1 VHAHDADDFTDDG
14 NTLPLLHMGSYIEF
28 TRAEIAAYYTSR
40 VPKLK
45 LRASGESR
53 GPCPIHRGKDDNFV
67 VDAETGKWFCHSQCQ
82 DGGDILDLEMALTGR
97 EFRACK
103 EEVFRIVGRQ
113 NGSAGDKGRQQ
124 GSKGDSQPSA
134 AGDSDHAG
142 SQPTPLL
149 PATEVREGLAKAGY
163 LASAEFQYGP
173 SLRKVR
179 FDHQS
184 EKQGDKD
191 RAKKTFRW
199 EHSVN
204 GIWYS
209 GDAGSPKPLY
219 INRLFRDQDQVQLAV
234 GFEGEAKAD
243 LAGELGLSGFSF
255 KNITPEQARSLVG
268 CDVVLW
274 PDNDR
279 SGAEQAKTAADA
291 IAAAGE
297 VRSIRLVTPPPEL
310 PSAGDIVDLVHG
322 LCWDRARVSQL
333 IRTASDYQPAPPPD
347 LPEPGGR
354 AESQEG
360 DGLTQSQIL
369 VELARVATLFHTPEG
384 DDYACL
390 PVRGHRELWSLKS
403 KSCRRWFTRAFYERV
418 GKPPSSQAMQ
428 DALGVL
434 EARAQYDSA
443 ETQVFT
449 RVAACGDSIYIDLCN
464 DAWEAVEISGKGW
477 RVVQDAP
484 VRFRRS
490 KAMQALPNPV
500 SGLPISRLRNLIN
513 VGDDKNWI
521 LLLSWLVAACRPQGP
536 YPVLTLQGEQGS
548 AKSTTARLLRKI
560 IDPVTAPLR
569 TPPREERDLLIAAN
583 NSWIVAYD
591 NISDIPQWLSDAL
604 CRLATGGGFSTR
616 ELYTDTDEVI
626 LDLTRPVILNGI
638 DHLAER
644 PDLADRSIIL
654 NLPRIDE
661 TARREE
667 AELHAAYELER
678 PYVLGALF
686 TAVSVALARLPD
698 VKLPRKPRMADFA
711 LWAAAAASALG
722 FESDEFVNA
731 YSGNRA
737 DAVQETLDSDPV
749 SAAIVMLINEKQ
761 GEWEG
766 TARDLLADLERCV
779 DDRVKKS
786 APWPKTPR
794 GISGR
799 LRRLITFLREAGI
812 EVAFGPKGSAGRR
825 PLSIRRTVVNLTATT
840 ATTADAEGETS
851 FSQSFGGDSASG
863 GRGR

>member
-1 VHAHDADDFTDDG
+1 
-14 NTLPLLHMGSYIEF
+14 MGSYIAF
-28 TRAEIAAYYTSR
+28 THAEIAAYYAAR

-45 LRASGESR
+45 LRAAGESR
-53 GPCPIHRGKDDNFV
+53 GQCPIHHGKDDNFA
-67 VDAETGKWFCHSQCQ
+67 VDADTGKWFCHSQCQ
-82 DGGDILDLEMALTGR
+82 EGGDILDLEMALTGC

-103 EEVFRIVGRQ
+103 EEVFQIVGRR
-113 NGSAGDKGRQQ
+113 NGSALNGSARDNGRQHRSNG
-124 GSKGDSQPSA
+124 GSPPWVACDSEQ
-134 AGDSDHAG
+134 AG
-142 SQPTPLL
+142 SQPKPSW

-179 FDHQS
+179 FEHQS

-199 EHSVN
+199 EHCVN
-204 GIWYS
+204 GVWYS
-209 GDAGSPKPLY
+209 GDGGIPKPLY
-219 INRLFRDQDQVQLAV
+219 VNQIFRERDQVELVV

-243 LAGELGLSGFSF
+243 LAGEFEFAAFSF
-255 KNITPEQARSLVG
+255 KDMTPEQARTLLA

-274 PDNDR
+274 PDNDE
-279 SGAEQAKTAADA
+279 SGAEQARTAADT
-291 IAAAGE
+291 IATAGE
-297 VRSIRLVTPPPEL
+297 VRSIKLVTPPSDL
-310 PSAGDIVDLVHG
+310 PSAGDIVDAVHG
-322 LCWDRARVSQL
+322 LRWDRARVSQL
-333 IRTASDYQPAPPPD
+333 LRTARDYQPAQSPD
-347 LPEPGGR
+347 LPESGGG

-369 VELARVATLFHTPEG
+369 IDLARVATLFHTPEG
-384 DDYACL
+384 DAYACL
-390 PVRGHRELWSLKS
+390 PVREHREVWLVKS
-403 KSCRRWFTRAFYERV
+403 KTYRRWFTRAFYERV

-428 DALGVL
+428 DALGVV
-434 EARAQYDSA
+434 EAKAQFDSA

-449 RVAACGDSIYIDLCN
+449 RVAACGDCIYIDLCN
-464 DAWEAVEISGKGW
+464 DAWEAVEISGNGW
-477 RVVQDAP
+477 KVVQDAP

-490 KAMQALPNPV
+490 KAMQPLPHPV
-500 SGLPISRLRNLIN
+500 SGMPISRLRNLIN
-513 VGDDKNWI
+513 VGDDRNWI

-536 YPVLTLQGEQGS
+536 YPVLILQGEQGS

-583 NSWIVAYD
+583 NSWVVAYD

-661 TARREE
+661 TVRRDE
-667 AELHAAYELER
+667 AELHAAYELGR
-678 PYVLGALF
+678 PYILGALF

-711 LWAAAAASALG
+711 LWAAAAAPALG

-731 YSGNRA
+731 YAGNRA

-749 SAAIVMLINEKQ
+749 SAAIVVLINEKQ
-761 GEWEG
+761 SDGEWGG
-766 TARDLLADLERCV
+766 TARDLLADLEKCV

-786 APWPKTPR
+786 AAWPKTPR
-794 GISGR
+794 GISSR
-799 LRRLITFLREAGI
+799 LRRLVTFLRESGI
-812 EVAFGPKGSAGRR
+812 EVTFGPKGTGGRR
-825 PLSIRRTVVNLTATT
+825 PLSIRRAVHSTATS
-840 ATTADAEGETS
+840 ATTADREG
-851 FSQSFGGDSASG
+851 GAL
-863 GRGR
+863 